1 MRVPIPV
8 MLSIFASTLV
18 GQSPPGRTVQVV
30 KASTGPLE
38 KVSTLQAEVFPLEST
53 VIVPRV
59 TGQIRTISVHEG
71 DTVAGGDLLVEL
83 DCPDLVADLAIA
95 QATAQEALTRIE
107 VARNEQLSA
116 KQTAIA
122 MKAAVD
128 AQKSAEAV
136 AEVARRFASINLTRT
151 TKLHERGAATL
162 DELEKAQLEHDRSG
176 AMLAANRAATQAS
189 QAELFEADAMIK
201 VKAAELT
208 RAQAIAKKAQ
218 LQADRA
224 QVELDFA
231 TIKSPY
237 ASALVTRQ
245 LLDSGNLAQAN
256 TTSILEIMNVD
267 KIRLRLGVPEVEASL
282 VRKGTRVRII
292 PAHGV
297 GAETDATI
305 TRTTGAANPKSRA
318 MIAEI
323 ELDNPDGKWMPGALC
338 HVELVLLRAEAAV
351 TIPSKALVKNG
362 PRSTV
367 WTVED
372 GKAREVPIKLGTS
385 VGRRIQILE
394 GLTGGERVIIA
405 GKIGLRAGE
414 TVRAVDLEN

>member
-95 QATAQEALTRIE
+95 QATAEEAMTRIE

-116 KQTAIA
+116 EQTAIA

-136 AEVARRFASINLTRT
+136 AEVAQRFASINLTRT
-151 TKLHERGAATL
+151 TNLHERGAATL

-176 AMLAANRAATQAS
+176 AMLTASRAATQAA
-189 QAELFEADAMIK
+189 QAELFEADALIK

-224 QVELDFA
+224 QIELGFA

-267 KIRLRLGVPEVEASL
+267 KVRLRLGVPEVEASL
-282 VRKGTRVRII
+282 VRKGTRARII
-292 PAHGV
+292 PAHGI
-297 GAETDATI
+297 GAETDVTI
-305 TRTTGAANPKSRA
+305 TRTTGAADPKSRA
-318 MIAEI
+318 MIVEI

-338 HVELVLLRAEAAV
+338 HVELVLLQTEAAV

-372 GKAREVPIKLGTS
+372 GKAREVPIKLGTN

-394 GLTGGERVIIA
+394 GLTGGERVIVA

-414 TVRAVDLEN
+414 AVRAVDLEN